1 MTTPHVSHELLA
13 MVLRGDLPPRVLVHL
28 VREHLSEVCP
38 DCARA
43 LESLRGTMDEDGF
56 REYATEA
63 RALAPG
69 DADHHAA
76 HAHAHLAPDRDAAS
90 DRDAAQGHRHSSDG
104 YGGAFHRAAGRA
116 LRQAGEVHQ
125 EKQTA
130 LRDLREL
137 RGLDVDLAEARVDRV
152 GRRFRSPHLAS
163 LLLAESRRR
172 LEAEPGEAERFA
184 RLALRVLDRVPPERR
199 DFWADSIAVR
209 SRAAIGNA
217 LRAAGDLAG
226 ANDVFRALRAR
237 LASHPSDDPEVHAEV
252 SCLEAELRRDQ
263 RRFAEARGLLS
274 RAVLCYRQA
283 GRRDGVAQAL
293 IQEGVVERLV
303 EDPAAALGCFTEA
316 METVSEEESPDLYLC
331 AVTYRAVSLC
341 DLDDYGRAEELVAA
355 HRRHYARSVG
365 PWSVSRLRWLEGRV
379 HHGLGRPER
388 AEECLEE
395 ARGAFLAAG
404 DDLYAAL
411 VSLDLAV
418 LYLEQRRWSELR
430 AVAGAVGQSVCPE
443 RVRQHEMAAIILFQ
457 KAVAAERVTAAAVR
471 RLQGSL
477 EHLRQDLRFIVPAG

>member
-43 LESLRGTMDEDGF
+43 LESLPGPGGEATF

-63 RALAPG
+63 GSLVSPPVPG
-69 DADHHAA
+69 E
-76 HAHAHLAPDRDAAS
+76 
-90 DRDAAQGHRHSSDG
+90 G
-104 YGGAFHRAAGRA
+104 YGRAFHRAAGHA
-116 LRQAGEVHQ
+116 LRKASEMHE
-125 EKQTA
+125 EKEA
-130 LRDLREL
+130 AMRDLREL
-137 RGLDVDLAEARVDRV
+137 RGLDPEAAAARLERPS
-152 GRRFRSPHLAS
+152 GRFRSPQLAS

-172 LEAEPGEAERFA
+172 LQAEPREAEPEKAEHCA
-184 RLALRVLDRVPPERR
+184 RLALRILDRVPPERR
-199 DFWADSIAVR
+199 DFWVDSIGVR
-209 SRAAIGNA
+209 ARAAIANA
-217 LRAAGDLAG
+217 LRAGGDLAG
-226 ANDVFRALRAR
+226 ANDAFRALRAR

-252 SCLEAELRRDQ
+252 SCLEAALRRDQ
-263 RRFAEARGLLS
+263 RRFTEARGLLA

-316 METVSEEESPDLYLC
+316 METVTAEEHPQIYLC

-341 DLDDYGRAEELVAA
+341 DLGEYARADELVAR
-355 HRRHYARSVG
+355 HRRLFDRSGG
-365 PWSVSRLRWLEGRV
+365 PWSVSRLRWLEGRI
-379 HHGLGRPER
+379 HHGQGRPDE
-388 AEECLEE
+388 AEESLEE
-395 ARGAFLAAG
+395 ARRAFLAAG
-404 DDLYAAL
+404 DDRYAAL

-418 LYLEQRRWSELR
+418 LYLEQRRWSDLR
-430 AVAGAVGQSVCPE
+430 TVAGAIGQTVCPE

-457 KAVAAERVTAAAVR
+457 KAAAAERVTAAALR

-477 EHLRQDLRFIVPAG
+477 EHLRQDLRFVVPAV